1 MLKELDNKK
10 RYKTVIT
17 IKQTCRSR
25 AEDSATTAAAAGI
38 YFINKGSV

>member
-25 AEDSATTAAAAGI
+25 AEDSATTAAAGI
-38 YFINKGSV
+38 YFINKSSV